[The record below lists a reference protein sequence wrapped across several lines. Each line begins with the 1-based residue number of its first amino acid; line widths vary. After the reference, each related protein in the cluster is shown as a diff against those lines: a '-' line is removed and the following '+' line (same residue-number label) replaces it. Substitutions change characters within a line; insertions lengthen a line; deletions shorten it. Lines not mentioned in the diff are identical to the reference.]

1 MQMTRRSL
9 PTLRTLTIDSKSKCL
24 SLHPLHLHV
33 STLLFCIY
41 SPTRPSFTRSPSPS
55 PKSMT
60 LLLAFSNH
68 NAKRRES
75 DGGKGTWEMQAEW
88 DPSDKVIAPTRA
100 WRRHPDI
107 TYFDVLQQ
115 TNMLQKTLLLHAPR
129 RRAAS
134 AHPKSE
140 QCGPCKAWHSR
151 GRNSPQKPAQICA
164 SFLFPKPLL
173 S

>member
-24 SLHPLHLHV
+24 NLHPLHLHV

-100 WRRHPDI
+100 WRRHPDV

-151 GRNSPQKPAQICA
+151 GRNSPQKPAQTCA